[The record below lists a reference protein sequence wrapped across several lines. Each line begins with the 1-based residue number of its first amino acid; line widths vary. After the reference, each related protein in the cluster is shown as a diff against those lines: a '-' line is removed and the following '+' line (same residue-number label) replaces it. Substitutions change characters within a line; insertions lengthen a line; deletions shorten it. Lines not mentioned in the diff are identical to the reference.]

1 MSRAPNRKP
10 DHKQTKP
17 TKGKD
22 SVKPQS
28 GGLTS
33 FAAGG
38 IMAVACLIAF
48 GEFTIAT
55 DLSANRKRHPES
67 MGATRISWTP
77 PPPLPI
83 NFSEKRFVEANS
95 EVPENPPD
103 ETSNFSFRDQQ
114 SAQPEPSAS
123 TTTDD
128 TPKVKGEE
136 ETVKVATAAEQTPPN
151 QTLPAQPKNEISQ
164 APDNNL
170 PPQQAVTSETD
181 LQDGKSKE
189 GIHFQKSEDAGDKPK
204 TVLLAQST
212 GQSLANQSN
221 STLTPPRQQPRPK
234 LSPEMIRGPLMKS
247 STTAHRIGTVAI
259 ECRLHPYGVYLQ
271 EMLKSIEEQW
281 HQLATGSIRFLQK
294 DRVPG
299 TVTFRFTLLPTGKI
313 DKLTR
318 LDTGQSSL
326 PAELCRQAIASRVPF
341 GIWTKEMIKDFG
353 QSDEVTISFRYR

>member
-1 MSRAPNRKP
+1 MPSAPHRAQGPP
-10 DHKQTKP
+10 DNSS

-22 SVKPQS
+22 SVKPHS
-28 GGLTS
+28 GGLGS
-33 FAAGG
+33 FATGG
-38 IMAVACLIAF
+38 IMALACLIAF

-55 DLSANRKRHPES
+55 DLSANRDRQPQS
-67 MGATRISWTP
+67 MAAVQVSWTP

-83 NFSEKRFVEANS
+83 NFTEKRFVEANS

-114 SAQPEPSAS
+114 AAQPEPSTS
-123 TTTDD
+123 TATDD
-128 TPKVKGEE
+128 TPEVKGEE
-136 ETVKVATAAEQTPPN
+136 ETVKIATSAEPTPPN
-151 QTLPAQPKNEISQ
+151 QTLPAQPKNETLQ
-164 APDNNL
+164 DPENNR
-170 PPQQAVTSETD
+170 PPQQAVSSETE
-181 LQDGKSKE
+181 LQEGKSEE
-189 GIHFQKSEDAGDKPK
+189 GIHLQQSEDDGDKHK

-212 GQSLANQSN
+212 GQSLANQSD
-221 STLTPPRQQPRPK
+221 SALAPPKQQPRPK
-234 LSPEMIRGPLMKS
+234 LSPELIRGPLMKS

-281 HQLATGSIRFLQK
+281 HQLATGSLRFLQK

-313 DKLTR
+313 EKLTR
-318 LDTGQSSL
+318 LDTGKSSL

-341 GIWTKEMIKDFG
+341 GIWTEEMIKDFG